1 MVWETDDRLR
11 MSNKGFKFLLK
22 DVHTQIWALLLKYID
37 SADTRKVEDGKG
49 DGAGAPKYVVRKELL
64 SFLLRTSFL
73 TFGQVLT
80 SLLSLLAIRISFLLK
95 LTWFRDT
102 QSRN

>member
-80 SLLSLLAIRISFLLK
+80 SLLSLLAIVFL
-95 LTWFRDT
+95 F
-102 QSRN
+102 S